1 MSDNTQPPLPP
12 PPREKTAEEITALVD
27 RNREMDLTVFNG
39 RIGVFNSGA
48 GFNLAQRM
56 ASAISESTYIPKD
69 YQGNPGN
76 CLIAID
82 YAARLDVPLLTFMAN
97 TDVIY
102 GRPAL
107 RGTLYIGV
115 INASRVFSRLKFEW
129 RGDADDGT
137 GKPSSNYGCRAY
149 AKELESGDITYGAW
163 VDWTMVTAEKWNND
177 KVKDGV
183 TTKSKWNTL
192 REQMFMYRAS
202 SFFGRAHA
210 PDITLGLM
218 IEGEPEDTVIE
229 GSYSVVSDPSTPTRK
244 RRGAAAANE
253 KMKAAMDEDDAAAAK
268 EDQQPPSDN
277 DDTVVDAE
285 FKDPAAAGAEAEQAP
300 PAAKPH
306 AFDLE

>member
-1 MSDNTQPPLPP
+1 MTDTTQETPQA
-12 PPREKTAEEITALVD
+12 REKTPEETTALIE
-27 RNREMDLTVFNG
+27 RNREMDLTVFDG

-56 ASAISESTYIPKD
+56 ATALSTSSMVPDSYR
-69 YQGNPGN
+69 GNPGD
-76 CLIAID
+76 CMIAID
-82 YAARLDVPLLTFMAN
+82 YAARLNVPLLTFMAN

-129 RGDADDGT
+129 RGSPDTGDGQ
-137 GKPSSNYGCRAY
+137 PSSDYGCRAY
-149 AKELESGDITYGAW
+149 AKELESGDLIYGAW
-163 VDWTMVTAEKWNND
+163 VDWTMVTGEKWNVD
-177 KVKDGV
+177 KPGRDGKPP
-183 TTKSKWNTL
+183 TKSKWNTM

-218 IEGEPEDTVIE
+218 IEGEPEDTVID
-229 GSYSVVSDPSTPTRK
+229 GSYSVVSDPKPATK

-253 KMKAAMDEDDAAAAK
+253 KMKAAMDADDAAGAAK
-268 EDQQPPSDN
+268 SQQTPPPESD
-277 DDTVVDAE
+277 DDVVDAE
-285 FKDPAAAGAEAEQAP
+285 FDPIATAEPAEQAR
-300 PAAKPH
+300 PATGAH
-306 AFDLE
+306 QFDLE

>member
-1 MSDNTQPPLPP
+1 MTDNTQPPLP

-163 VDWTMVTAEKWNND
+163 VDWNMVTAEKWNND

-183 TTKSKWNTL
+183 TTKSKWNTM

-229 GSYSVVSDPSTPTRK
+229 GNYSVISDPTPAKK
-244 RRGAAAANE
+244 RRGAAAANA
-253 KMKAAMDEDDAAAAK
+253 KMQAAMDADDAAEEAAK
-268 EDQQPPSDN
+268 AQQAAQPEN
-277 DDTVVDAE
+277 DGAVVDAE
-285 FKDPAAAGAEAEQAP
+285 FDPVIDNATPTQ
-300 PAAKPH
+300 PASGNH
-306 AFDLE
+306 ALNLE